1 MAVPVPGPV
10 NPASALFAGP
20 SLAALLCFVNSFW
33 TLLPL
38 SLSPFVSVYMYVY
51 VYKHMRVQE
60 GDGQGLFAPRAPSI
74 LIFGEQILS

>member
-1 MAVPVPGPV
+1 MPGPV

-38 SLSPFVSVYMYVY
+38 LLSPFVSVYMYVY

-60 GDGQGLFAPRAPSI
+60 GDAYRGQGLFAPQAPSI
-74 LIFGEQILS
+74 LIFGKQILS